1 MEHLILVVILKIEA
15 LFHQFHFAS
24 KVETV
29 ISLYF

>member
-15 LFHQFHFAS
+15 QFHFAS

-29 ISLYF
+29 ISLYL